1 MKKLIPISLYSAIA
15 LIPNLSSAED
25 CNLYISFIKSQ
36 NNYVINKASR
46 SFIDESNVLLYRF
59 DIASESV
66 IEVKIPMQSNDAD
79 KCSLAYSNQGKLPSC
94 SGYFVKEKVAGSVAR
109 NVLMTVGTLGIRTVK
124 TGGIYKTEPNLE
136 NIDQA
141 VKNNNIF
148 TNPQIESLI
157 NGCNR
162 Y

>member
-1 MKKLIPISLYSAIA
+1 MKNLIVISLYSAIA
-15 LIPNLSSAED
+15 LIPNLSRAEE
-25 CNLYISFIKSQ
+25 CNLYIGFTKSQ
-36 NNYVINKASR
+36 GNYVIDKASKN
-46 SFIDESNVLLYRF
+46 FIDESNVLLYRF
-59 DIASESV
+59 DIVSESV
-66 IEVKIPMQSNDAD
+66 IEVKLPMQSNDAD
-79 KCSLAYSNQGKLPSC
+79 KCSLAYSNQGKMPSC

-141 VKNNNIF
+141 VNNSNIF

-157 NGCNR
+157 KGCNK